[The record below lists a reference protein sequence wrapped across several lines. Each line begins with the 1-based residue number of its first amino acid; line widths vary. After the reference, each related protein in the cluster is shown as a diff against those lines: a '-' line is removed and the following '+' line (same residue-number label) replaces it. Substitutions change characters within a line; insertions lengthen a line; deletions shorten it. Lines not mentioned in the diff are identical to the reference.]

1 VPEERSLLKFGSEAQ
16 TLLWVGFFN
25 ALNGLGIV
33 FASPPTRE
41 WWWFHR
47 PAAAMRVGRAAPGC
61 RGWQAA
67 HARSSASCSGS
78 QHLLSGVSGRWH
90 RPPLCSSVCPLL
102 PAGTPP
108 LIQAILQNSGA
119 IFSIPFSIWWLGDKK
134 RYLSPWPL
142 LAALLIT
149 GSVVVSILPTILDGN
164 ASAGVDGGNSVAW
177 CMVYLCG
184 LIPGAA
190 YNVLQ
195 QR

>member
-1 VPEERSLLKFGSEAQ
+1 MSDGLSLSDP
-16 TLLWVGFFN
+16 W
-25 ALNGLGIV
+25 
-33 FASPPTRE
+33 RR
-41 WWWFHR
+41 R
-47 PAAAMRVGRAAPGC
+47 PQHAPHPIRIAAAIAAAVGAA
-61 RGWQAA
+61 
-67 HARSSASCSGS
+67 
-78 QHLLSGVSGRWH
+78 
-90 RPPLCSSVCPLL
+90 
-102 PAGTPP
+102 AGTPP

-134 RYLSPWPL
+134 RYLSAWPL
-142 LAALLIT
+142 LAALLIV

-164 ASAGVDGGNSVAW
+164 AGAGVDGGNSVAW